1 MIRKEKEIMN
11 MAAKGTQTKIEV
23 GNIILEAFDDAF
35 WNGEGKEIR
44 VNMVENGEPI
54 QVKIALTVAKTPVE
68 PGAADAI
75 PGATPKKTTA
85 SATVA
90 KGDGPSFPE
99 PKETETVELTDKEK
113 DAVANLMAELG
124 L

>member
-1 MIRKEKEIMN
+1 M
-11 MAAKGTQTKIEV
+11 AKGAELKLNV
-23 GNIILEAFDDAF
+23 GNKILELFGEDAF

-44 VNMVENGEPI
+44 INGKENGEVL
-54 QVKIALTVAKTPVE
+54 QVKIAFTVAKTPVE

-85 SATVA
+85 NTIVA
-90 KGDGPSFPE
+90 NGEGPSFPE
-99 PKETETVELTDKEK
+99 PKEIETVELTDKEK
-113 DAVANLMAELG
+113 DAVADLMRELG

>member
-1 MIRKEKEIMN
+1 
-11 MAAKGTQTKIEV
+11 MAAKGSQLKIEV
-23 GNIILEAFDDAF
+23 GNQIIELFGENAF

-44 VNMVENGEPI
+44 INGTENGETL

-75 PGATPKKTTA
+75 PGAKPASTA
-85 SATVA
+85 VP
-90 KGDGPSFPE
+90 KGDAPAFPE
-99 PKETETVELTDKEK
+99 PKSQGEMVELTDKEK
-113 DAVANLMAELG
+113 DAVASLMAELG

>member
-1 MIRKEKEIMN
+1 M
-11 MAAKGTQTKIEV
+11 AKGTQTKIEV
-23 GNIILEAFDDAF
+23 GNIILEAFDSAF

-44 VNMVENGEPI
+44 VNITENGEPI

-75 PGATPKKTTA
+75 PGATTKKTTA
-85 SATVA
+85 TAIP
-90 KGDGPSFPE
+90 KGDAPSFPE
-99 PKETETVELTDKEK
+99 PKATETVELTDKEK
-113 DAVANLMAELG
+113 DAVASLMAELG

>member
-1 MIRKEKEIMN
+1 
-11 MAAKGTQTKIEV
+11 MAAKGSQLKIEV
-23 GNIILEAFDDAF
+23 GNQIIELFGDNAF

-44 VNMVENGEPI
+44 INGTENGETL

-75 PGATPKKTTA
+75 PGAKTVSTTA
-85 SATVA
+85 VP
-90 KGDGPSFPE
+90 KGDAPAFPE
-99 PKETETVELTDKEK
+99 PKSQGEMVELTDKEK
-113 DAVANLMAELG
+113 DAVASLMAEFG

>member
-1 MIRKEKEIMN
+1 M
-11 MAAKGTQTKIEV
+11 AKGSQLKIEV
-23 GNIILEAFDDAF
+23 GNQIIELFGDNAF

-44 VNMVENGEPI
+44 INGTENGETL

-75 PGATPKKTTA
+75 PGAKTAPTA
-85 SATVA
+85 VP
-90 KGDGPSFPE
+90 KGDAPSFPE
-99 PKETETVELTDKEK
+99 PKSQGEMVELTDKEK
-113 DAVANLMAELG
+113 DAVASLMLELG

>member
-1 MIRKEKEIMN
+1 M
-11 MAAKGTQTKIEV
+11 AKGAELKVNV
-23 GNIILEAFDDAF
+23 GNKILELFGEDAF

-44 VNMVENGEPI
+44 INGKENGEVL
-54 QVKIALTVAKTPVE
+54 QVKIAFTVAKTPVE

-75 PGATPKKTTA
+75 PGATPKKATA

-90 KGDGPSFPE
+90 KGDAPFFPE
-99 PKETETVELTDKEK
+99 PAAGEKVEISEREK
-113 DAVANLMAELG
+113 SAVADLMRELG